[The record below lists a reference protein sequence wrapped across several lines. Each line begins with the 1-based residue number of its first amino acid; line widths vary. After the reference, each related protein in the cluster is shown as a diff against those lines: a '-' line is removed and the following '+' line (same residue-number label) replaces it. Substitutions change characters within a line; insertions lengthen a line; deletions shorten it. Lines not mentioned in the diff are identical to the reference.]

1 MRLNKIIVPLVL
13 LCMVSLSMQIKDT
26 KAKTLLPRAQVI
38 QEGSIYKEKKNVYKV
53 IELLDVINQGKNDE
67 KRIFKI
73 SKNGKFGLMLSEVN
87 YLADGSESD
96 IVKIIE
102 KPKYFNLYKTEQAFY
117 YKVRNTG
124 GYGIIR
130 AKDPN
135 NIMTVVPVQFEDVS
149 VFPDEVYKVRKKGK
163 YGLYQAGTFALP
175 PEYNSI
181 DLLTKKPHKYNYY
194 KIINDKRKVGIYS
207 ISSHKSKIAA
217 EPVYDDVQL
226 FYENPGFH
234 NGSTFK
240 VISNGKYGLIS
251 VKDFNMKKELDFLYD
266 DIELLSGKGNKQF
279 AKLIV
284 QGKVVVVC
292 IYPEE
297 EHKIVIISE
306 SEFDDIQLL
315 ENDDDIYCKF
325 RLHRKYG
332 LMHIDEKLSD
342 TNTKYKILLQPIYDD
357 ILYDKK
363 LNDHLLFGLY
373 LDGLYGFY
381 NRAFGDLVAPLYNYE
396 IIGQTENLLKIKKDN
411 KIVLMDPKQNI
422 VYDFDEFRKLNVN
435 TYSTRSG
442 DKWGVLNEKGNIPP
456 LYDRVVR
463 EIPITN
469 SVSNYVISIDGK
481 LGLVN
486 DKNEFIIYPKKEYQD
501 IQIENGIIYYLKD
514 NQWTIY
520 EKTDMLIPK
529 KGIVGK

>member
-1 MRLNKIIVPLVL
+1 MRLNKIIVPLIL
-13 LCMVSLSMQIKDT
+13 LCMVPLSVQAKDT
-26 KAKTLLPRAQVI
+26 KAKNLLQRTQII

-53 IELLDVINQGKNDE
+53 IELLDVINQGKKDE

-73 SKNGKFGLMLSEVN
+73 SKNGKYGLMLAEVN
-87 YLADGSESD
+87 YLADGSKAD
-96 IVKIIE
+96 TVKIIE

-135 NIMTVVPVQFEDVS
+135 NIMTVVPAQYDDVS

-163 YGLYQAGTFALP
+163 YGLYQAGTYILT

-181 DLLTKKPHKYNYY
+181 DLLTVKPHKDTYY
-194 KIINDKRKVGIYS
+194 KITNDKRKVGIYA
-207 ISSHKSKIAA
+207 ISNHKSKMVA
-217 EPVYDDVQL
+217 EPIYDEVQL
-226 FYENPGFH
+226 FYENPGYH

-240 VISNGKYGLIS
+240 VFSNGKYGLFSI
-251 VKDFNMKKELDFLYD
+251 KDLKFKKELDFLYD
-266 DIELLSGKGNKQF
+266 QIELLGGKGNKQF

-284 QGKVVVVC
+284 KGKVVVVC
-292 IYPEE
+292 VYPEE
-297 EHKIVIISE
+297 EHKTVIISE

-315 ENDDDIYCKF
+315 ENDSDIFCKF

-332 LMHIDEKLSD
+332 LMLIDEKLSD
-342 TNTKYKILLQPIYDD
+342 INTKYKILLQPIYDD
-357 ILYDKK
+357 ILYTKK
-363 LNDHLLFGLY
+363 TNDHLLFGLY

-381 NRAFGDLVAPLYNYE
+381 NRAFGELVAPLYNYE

-422 VYDFDEFRKLNVN
+422 VYDFDEFKKLNFN

-442 DKWGVLNEKGNIPP
+442 NKWGILNEKDSIPP
-456 LYDRVVR
+456 LYDRIVR
-463 EIPITN
+463 EIPITHN
-469 SVSNYVISIDGK
+469 ISNYVIEIDGK

-486 DKNEFIIYPKKEYQD
+486 NKNEFIIYPKKEYQD
-501 IQIENGIIYYLKD
+501 IQIENGIIYYLKGD
-514 NQWTIY
+514 QWIIY